1 MSVKNTEKLP
11 ETIEIL
17 SPGKNLFYSKE
28 AIKCGA
34 DAIYIGASKFSLRY
48 QQGNTLDDIRE
59 LVEYAHKYWVKIYI
73 PINCLLF
80 TDEDVKEIKEM
91 INAFY
96 EMGVDGLII
105 QDIGILELDLPPIPI
120 ILSTNTGCYTKDDA
134 KFFEKCGV
142 SRIVLP
148 RELSYNEIKDIT
160 DNSNI
165 KIETFCYGYLC
176 VGYSG
181 NCYLAYVEN
190 LLRSKSADTAHYKAS
205 NFGVCPE
212 RCMGNWTLKDADG
225 NVIRENDR
233 LFNIKYLNL
242 ANEIGRLVDIGVDSF
257 KIAGR
262 EKDLKH
268 VKNSTAMF
276 SKIANQV
283 VKEKNIRRSSS
294 GRTILGFEPD
304 FSKNFNKGFTDF
316 FFNGRKCEMYSK
328 YHLVGVLAGTVK
340 DFNGNSFILENKQ
353 FELHKGDKLRYK
365 IGENQVKTIEIVDV
379 KENRYFTNETTDD
392 LNGLELFRYINEEG
406 FKEVENS
413 VNYRVISVNI
423 SIEENEKTYLVKAI
437 DEDENT
443 ISVNV
448 EKTNSKRS
456 CDEVLKELQVLD
468 EDCEFFGEKID
479 FAGKELSVDMKVFK
493 DEVFGELRKE
503 RAKNRPV
510 DRCQVVKN
518 DYPYYKKELTYLA
531 NVTNKYTKAFFE
543 RHGVEKIEPALES
556 CENLDDKRVFS
567 SRYCL
572 RYELGYCSKAHKSD
586 VPPMPWKLEQLE
598 NGNKFKVEFDCKK
611 CSMYLY
617 IEGDNR

>member
-1 MSVKNTEKLP
+1 MNVEKSGKCP
-11 ETIEIL
+11 ESIEIL
-17 SPGKNLFYSKE
+17 SPGKNLFYAKE

-48 QQGNTLDDIRE
+48 QQGNTIDDIRE

-80 TDEDVKEIKEM
+80 TDEDVNEVKEM

-96 EMGVDGLII
+96 EMGVDGLIV

-134 KFFEKCGV
+134 KFFEQCGV

-148 RELSYNEIKDIT
+148 RELSYDEIKDIT

-212 RCMGNWTLKDADG
+212 RCMGNWTLKDANG

-233 LFNIKYLNL
+233 LFNIRYLNL
-242 ANEIGRLVDIGVDSF
+242 ADEIGRLVDIGVDSF

-276 SKIANQV
+276 SKIANKV
-283 VKEKNIRRSSS
+283 AKEKNIKRSSS

-328 YHLVGVLAGTVK
+328 YHLVGDLAGKVS
-340 DFNGNSFILENKQ
+340 DFKKNSFVLENQK
-353 FELHKGDKLRYK
+353 FELNKGDKLRYK
-365 IGENQVKTIEIVDV
+365 IEDNQVKTVEIIDV
-379 KENRYFTNETTDD
+379 EDNRYFINEIQDD
-392 LNGLELFRYINEEG
+392 LTGLELFRYINENG

-423 SIEENEKTYLVKAI
+423 SIEDNEKSYVVKAI
-437 DEDENT
+437 DEDNNT
-443 ISVNV
+443 ISVNI
-448 EKTNSKRS
+448 EKSDFGVS
-456 CDEVLKELQVLD
+456 CDDLLKEFQKLD
-468 EDCEFFGEKID
+468 EKFEFYVEKID
-479 FAGKELSVDMKVFK
+479 YYGEKLSISPKIFNDVVFA
-493 DEVFGELRKE
+493 ELRKE
-503 RAKNRPV
+503 RAKNRPI

-518 DYPYYKKELTYLA
+518 DYPYYKKDLTYLA
-531 NVTNKYTKAFFE
+531 NVTNEYTKAFFK
-543 RHGVEKIEPALES
+543 RHGVENIEPALES

-572 RYELGYCSKAHKSD
+572 RYELGYCSKVHGND
-586 VPPMPWKLEQLE
+586 VPQLPWKLEQLE
-598 NGNKFKVEFDCKK
+598 NGNKFTVGFDCKK
-611 CSMYLY
+611 CSMFLCLD
-617 IEGDNR
+617 EEKL

>member
-1 MSVKNTEKLP
+1 MSVVKSEKCP
-11 ETIEIL
+11 ESIEIL
-17 SPGKNLFYSKE
+17 SPGKNLFYAKE

-48 QQGNTLDDIRE
+48 QQGNTIDDIRE

-80 TDEDVKEIKEM
+80 TDDDVNEIKEM

-134 KFFEKCGV
+134 KFFENCGV

-148 RELSYNEIKDIT
+148 RELSYAEIKDIT

-242 ANEIGRLVDIGVDSF
+242 ADEIGRLVDIGVDSF

-276 SKIANQV
+276 SKIANKV
-283 VKEKNIRRSSS
+283 AKEKNIKRSSS

-328 YHLVGVLAGTVK
+328 YHLVGDLAGKVS
-340 DFNGNSFILENKQ
+340 DFKENSFILENAN
-353 FELHKGDKLRYK
+353 FELNTGDKLRYK
-365 IGENQVKTIEIVDV
+365 IGDNQVKTVEIIDV
-379 KENRYFTNETTDD
+379 KDNRYFINAISDD
-392 LNGLELFRYINEEG
+392 LSGLELYRYINENG

-413 VNYRVISVNI
+413 VNYRVISVDI
-423 SIEENEKTYLVKAI
+423 SIEENANSYLVKAT
-437 DEDENT
+437 DEDDNT

-448 EKTNSKRS
+448 KKSDENTS
-456 CDEVLKELQVLD
+456 CEELLKKLQELD
-468 EDCEFFGEKID
+468 ENCEFFAEKID
-479 FAGKELSVDMKVFK
+479 FVGEKLSVDVKSFK
-493 DEVFGELRKE
+493 DAVFAELRKE
-503 RAKNRPV
+503 RAKNRPIE
-510 DRCQVVKN
+510 RCQVVKN
-518 DYPYYKKELTYLA
+518 DYPYYKKDLTYLA
-531 NVTNKYTKAFFE
+531 NVTNEYTKAFFK
-543 RHGVEKIEPALES
+543 RHGVENIEPALES
-556 CENLDDKRVFS
+556 CENLDGKRVFS

-598 NGNKFKVEFDCKK
+598 NGNKFTVGFDCKK
-611 CSMYLY
+611 CSMYLCLD
-617 IEGDNR
+617 EEKH